1 MTEPVEFEGT
11 AYAVRLSKIVEKWL
25 VWVGVFIGMTILTT
39 LISIVGFFLV
49 INTQNHVDQTKAQ
62 VCAGFDDVVTAA
74 LTPLAPPPNAT
85 PEQLASYTNANA
97 QKAARIVAIEHELSS
112 HSDCHVAVTHQP

>member
-11 AYAVRLSKIVEKWL
+11 AYAVRLSRIMERWL

-49 INTQNHVDQTKAQ
+49 IRTQSGIDQTKAQ
-62 VCAGFDDVVTAA
+62 VCAGFDDVVAAA
-74 LTPLAPPPNAT
+74 LTPLSPPPNAT
-85 PEQLASYTNANA
+85 PEQLSSYANANV
-97 QKAARIVAIEHELSS
+97 QKAARIRAIERELSD
-112 HSDCHVAVTHQP
+112 HSDCHVSVTQP